1 MRGTRGSSPRYGG
14 RREQIDDLARGGDV
28 DSLEYEED
36 NELPDLIMNID
47 NDVLED
53 RDEDTESKDASVG
66 YKRTQTIFMV
76 LAVLGFVACIVL
88 LCLVAYFATTYVNAS
103 GNLQVARDSLQN
115 TTESYLKLQ
124 QQAKQREE
132 AHCTQF
138 RNSTE
143 HWLHLF
149 CEKMPFKDL
158 RPWVAAELE
167 KLLPV
172 HQHQAHLGA
181 EPGLV
186 PKQARTPCHRQQF
199 QGAEFPRGASEGCI
213 LLDWTDRLSDRREL
227 GLGRWVE
234 GHRRHDVLG
243 NRTAGQRLQSDAQD
257 DGELR
262 PAEPAPLVRRG
273 VLEHVSSHLRE
284 ERHQAPLDLPADVE
298 ESLRELRNG
307 GRGWW
312 PSCAGCHCFCSGQKK
327 NFLGLLSCLICSR

>member
-53 RDEDTESKDASVG
+53 RDEDTESKD
-66 YKRTQTIFMV
+66 
-76 LAVLGFVACIVL
+76 
-88 LCLVAYFATTYVNAS
+88 VNAS

>member
-149 CEKMPFKDL
+149 CEKYECPSRICD
-158 RPWVAAELE
+158 PGW
-167 KLLPV
+167 LLNSRNCYLFTNTRLTWEQSRALCLNR
-172 HQHQAHLGA
+172 HGHLA
-181 EPGLV
+181 IASNSKVQVLWYEQLDV
-186 PKQARTPCHRQQF
+186 VCCYVFA
-199 QGAEFPRGASEGCI
+199 PR
-213 LLDWTDRLSDRREL
+213 L
-227 GLGRWVE
+227 
-234 GHRRHDVLG
+234 
-243 NRTAGQRLQSDAQD
+243 
-257 DGELR
+257 
-262 PAEPAPLVRRG
+262 
-273 VLEHVSSHLRE
+273 
-284 ERHQAPLDLPADVE
+284 
-298 ESLRELRNG
+298 
-307 GRGWW
+307 
-312 PSCAGCHCFCSGQKK
+312 
-327 NFLGLLSCLICSR
+327 